1 MKKVL
6 LGNHKSFIVTMALV
20 LLFVFVMFLSQ
31 GKQIQ
36 LVEREVNADLLKSE
50 NGLEYLASFNDAELD
65 LRDNS
70 IFYTGNK
77 PVSSFYEVE
86 YLSDPN
92 FSDYTLNFEITYIK
106 ELDILFMDVLLL
118 DRFGETVERE
128 KVFGYVVVDEAGN
141 EDIEFDLYG
150 FSFMGSELGIHEP
163 VEKTAMNMLV
173 HKALM
178 ELEDGGGGGGGVV
191 YPILNVSYS
200 IVGLDEAKDNA
211 KKLVNP
217 PNLLHDG
224 PIKYIMHAAKMEMV
238 KNDFKHNAALTRPT
252 GFINDQNNS
261 KWKNWKFGL
270 STIYDSGCGVIAM
283 YNFLRDTGNN
293 PDFAT
298 LIALTQLCNAD
309 LAYGIFGANPVPEEY
324 LQLLALE
331 AMIVFDL
338 IIYPIAAAL
347 VPAVAAVIVANY
359 IAEQPWWMQIILGL
373 NYVAA
378 VAATTAVIEAAL
390 FTAVVTANVFIANY
404 FDDLHDIADVLG
416 LFKLNNIY
424 STISYS
430 SFNNHLSGYRYSII
444 SFWNGV
450 GSNGLIDFSQGAH
463 TVYVKRYYQTNEFV
477 DYNNG
482 NSCLSP
488 QSQFYKIITSNQS
501 DVNKLFISGLVIKG

>member
-1 MKKVL
+1 
-6 LGNHKSFIVTMALV
+6 
-20 LLFVFVMFLSQ
+20 
-31 GKQIQ
+31 
-36 LVEREVNADLLKSE
+36 
-50 NGLEYLASFNDAELD
+50 
-65 LRDNS
+65 
-70 IFYTGNK
+70 
-77 PVSSFYEVE
+77 
-86 YLSDPN
+86 
-92 FSDYTLNFEITYIK
+92 
-106 ELDILFMDVLLL
+106 
-118 DRFGETVERE
+118 
-128 KVFGYVVVDEAGN
+128 
-141 EDIEFDLYG
+141 
-150 FSFMGSELGIHEP
+150 
-163 VEKTAMNMLV
+163 
-173 HKALM
+173 
-178 ELEDGGGGGGGVV
+178 
-191 YPILNVSYS
+191 
-200 IVGLDEAKDNA
+200 
-211 KKLVNP
+211 
-217 PNLLHDG
+217 
-224 PIKYIMHAAKMEMV
+224 
-238 KNDFKHNAALTRPT
+238 
-252 GFINDQNNS
+252 
-261 KWKNWKFGL
+261 
-270 STIYDSGCGVIAM
+270 M

>member
-1 MKKVL
+1 
-6 LGNHKSFIVTMALV
+6 
-20 LLFVFVMFLSQ
+20 
-31 GKQIQ
+31 
-36 LVEREVNADLLKSE
+36 
-50 NGLEYLASFNDAELD
+50 
-65 LRDNS
+65 
-70 IFYTGNK
+70 
-77 PVSSFYEVE
+77 
-86 YLSDPN
+86 
-92 FSDYTLNFEITYIK
+92 
-106 ELDILFMDVLLL
+106 
-118 DRFGETVERE
+118 
-128 KVFGYVVVDEAGN
+128 
-141 EDIEFDLYG
+141 
-150 FSFMGSELGIHEP
+150 
-163 VEKTAMNMLV
+163 
-173 HKALM
+173 
-178 ELEDGGGGGGGVV
+178 
-191 YPILNVSYS
+191 
-200 IVGLDEAKDNA
+200 
-211 KKLVNP
+211 
-217 PNLLHDG
+217 
-224 PIKYIMHAAKMEMV
+224 MEMV

>member
-1 MKKVL
+1 VKKVL

-65 LRDNS
+65 LRHNS

-200 IVGLDEAKDNA
+200 IVGLDEAK
-211 KKLVNP
+211 
-217 PNLLHDG
+217 G
-224 PIKYIMHAAKMEMV
+224 
-238 KNDFKHNAALTRPT
+238 
-252 GFINDQNNS
+252 
-261 KWKNWKFGL
+261 
-270 STIYDSGCGVIAM
+270 
-283 YNFLRDTGNN
+283 
-293 PDFAT
+293 
-298 LIALTQLCNAD
+298 
-309 LAYGIFGANPVPEEY
+309 
-324 LQLLALE
+324 
-331 AMIVFDL
+331 
-338 IIYPIAAAL
+338 
-347 VPAVAAVIVANY
+347 
-359 IAEQPWWMQIILGL
+359 
-373 NYVAA
+373 
-378 VAATTAVIEAAL
+378 
-390 FTAVVTANVFIANY
+390 
-404 FDDLHDIADVLG
+404 
-416 LFKLNNIY
+416 
-424 STISYS
+424 
-430 SFNNHLSGYRYSII
+430 
-444 SFWNGV
+444 
-450 GSNGLIDFSQGAH
+450 
-463 TVYVKRYYQTNEFV
+463 
-477 DYNNG
+477 
-482 NSCLSP
+482 
-488 QSQFYKIITSNQS
+488 
-501 DVNKLFISGLVIKG
+501 